1 MHGERLDFGTTL
13 QPIKKRRRME
23 NHADADH
30 IEIFE
35 PAGLDHNQLG
45 ADRHAGMQINNVLLQ
60 QADAAT

>member
-1 MHGERLDFGTTL
+1 MGRGWISEQLSSL
-13 QPIKKRRRME
+13 QKNRRRME

-45 ADRHAGMQINNVLLQ
+45 ADRHAGMQIDNVLLQ